1 MYTAAMLKKRS
12 PLFTLFVIILLDM
25 LGLGILIPVMPVL
38 LTDPSSPHYML
49 APGTTKEAGYLILG
63 VLFTLFSFGQFLA
76 SPIIGQFSDKWGRK
90 RLLAFSVLGTSISH
104 FLFAIGIMIT
114 SIPLLIFARLF
125 AGITGGNIVVAQAAI
140 ADITTPE
147 NRAKNFG
154 LIGAAFGLGFIL
166 GPFVGGKLTDT
177 TLVSWFSATTPFFFA
192 ALLSLINVVQVL
204 YFLEETNRTK
214 AKDKVIEWGRSLR
227 NIAHA
232 YSMPRVKPLFITNFL
247 FQGGFA
253 FYTTFAAVYLLSKF
267 HFSENDIGN
276 YFAFVGIWIVITQGF
291 ITRKISAYFTEAQ
304 IVKNTI
310 MLAGLCILGVVLV
323 QSAFA
328 LYLLVPFFAIS
339 IGLSQANITA
349 LISRSAGAN
358 IQGEILGVNGSVMA
372 LAQTIPPVISGVA
385 AVYFEPQAPLIIASV
400 FVILAGIY
408 FNNHLRG
415 LRLSHS

>member
-1 MYTAAMLKKRS
+1 MSKKRS

-104 FLFAIGIMIT
+104 FLFAIGIMIS

-192 ALLSLINVVQVL
+192 ALLSLINVGQVL
-204 YFLEETNRTK
+204 YFLEETNKTK

-323 QSAFA
+323 QSTFA

>member
-1 MYTAAMLKKRS
+1 MSKKRS

-104 FLFAIGIMIT
+104 FLFAIGIMIS

-192 ALLSLINVVQVL
+192 ALLSLINVGQVL
-204 YFLEETNRTK
+204 YFLEETNKTK

>member
-1 MYTAAMLKKRS
+1 MSKKRS

-104 FLFAIGIMIT
+104 FLFAIGIMIS

-192 ALLSLINVVQVL
+192 ALLSLINVGQVL
-204 YFLEETNRTK
+204 YFLEETNKTK

-323 QSAFA
+323 QSTFA

-372 LAQTIPPVISGVA
+372 LAQTIPPVISGVV